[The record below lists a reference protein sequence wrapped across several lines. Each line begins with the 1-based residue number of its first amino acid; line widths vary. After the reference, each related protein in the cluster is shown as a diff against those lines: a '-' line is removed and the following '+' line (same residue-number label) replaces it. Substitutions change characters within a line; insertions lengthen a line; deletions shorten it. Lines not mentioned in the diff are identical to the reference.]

1 MAIEKCI
8 GNQKLVGRNRVRK
21 WNNNWLLKYYTIHL
35 ILLGKST
42 SRYLKRTFTSNKVW
56 TDDIVREVSI
66 YLMTRLFYVQ
76 CNFSASFQYIKLR
89 NFFPK
94 ASAKIGIT
102 TFIKS
107 YSRNDCKCMVCV
119 QYDTPLVLIYVKGK
133 IVYYRFCCIARDVL
147 QKMVG
152 LLKKI
157 W

>member
-1 MAIEKCI
+1 
-8 GNQKLVGRNRVRK
+8 
-21 WNNNWLLKYYTIHL
+21 
-35 ILLGKST
+35 
-42 SRYLKRTFTSNKVW
+42 
-56 TDDIVREVSI
+56 
-66 YLMTRLFYVQ
+66 MTRPFYVQ

-94 ASAKIGIT
+94 ASAKIGVT

-107 YSRNDCKCMVCV
+107 DSSNDCKSMVCV
-119 QYDTPLVLIYVKGK
+119 QYDIPAVLIYVKGK
-133 IVYYRFCCIARDVL
+133 IVYYRFCCIARDAL

>member
-1 MAIEKCI
+1 MKR
-8 GNQKLVGRNRVRK
+8 KL
-21 WNNNWLLKYYTIHL
+21 
-35 ILLGKST
+35 
-42 SRYLKRTFTSNKVW
+42 TSNKVW
-56 TDDIVREVSI
+56 KDDFVGEVSI
-66 YLMTRLFYVQ
+66 YLMTRPFYVQ

-94 ASAKIGIT
+94 ACAKIGVT

-107 YSRNDCKCMVCV
+107 YSSNYFKSMVCV
-119 QYDTPLVLIYVKGK
+119 QYDIPTVLIYVKGK
-133 IVYYRFCCIARDVL
+133 IMYFIFCCIAKYAL

>member
-1 MAIEKCI
+1 M
-8 GNQKLVGRNRVRK
+8 
-21 WNNNWLLKYYTIHL
+21 LKYYTIHL

-42 SRYLKRTFTSNKVW
+42 CRYLKRKLTSNKVW
-56 TDDIVREVSI
+56 TDDIVGEVSI

-94 ASAKIGIT
+94 ASAKIGVT

-107 YSRNDCKCMVCV
+107 YSSNDCKSMVCV
-119 QYDTPLVLIYVKGK
+119 QYDIPAVLIYVKGK
-133 IVYYRFCCIARDVL
+133 IVHYRFCCIARDAL

>member
-1 MAIEKCI
+1 M
-8 GNQKLVGRNRVRK
+8 
-21 WNNNWLLKYYTIHL
+21 LLKYYTIHL

-42 SRYLKRTFTSNKVW
+42 CRYLKRKLTSNKVW
-56 TDDIVREVSI
+56 TDDIVGEVSI
-66 YLMTRLFYVQ
+66 YLMTRIFYVQ
-76 CNFSASFQYIKLR
+76 CNFSSNFQYIKLR

-94 ASAKIGIT
+94 ASSKIGVT

-107 YSRNDCKCMVCV
+107 YSSNDCKSMVCV
-119 QYDTPLVLIYVKGK
+119 QYDISTVLIYVKGK
-133 IVYYRFCCIARDVL
+133 IMHYRFCCIARDAL